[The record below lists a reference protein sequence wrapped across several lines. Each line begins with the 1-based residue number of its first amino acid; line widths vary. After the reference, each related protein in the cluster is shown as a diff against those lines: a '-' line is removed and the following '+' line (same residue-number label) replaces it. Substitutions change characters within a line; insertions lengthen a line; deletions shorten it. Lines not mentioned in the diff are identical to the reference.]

1 MDFPPLLKNPARA
14 DLTLLVSGCAK
25 PRATKRLRKLRILL
39 LAEGRELIKSSGD
52 FHLIQL
58 MFEYLETRATS
69 KF

>member
-39 LAEGRELIKSSGD
+39 LAEGRELISSGD

-58 MFEYLETRATS
+58 MFEYV
-69 KF
+69 